1 MAADKKI
8 YVIGFIVLAVIVMI
22 VVLVATSLKKL
33 ASDESK
39 YCQLRLRICFVENAF
54 LCRFISI

>member
-1 MAADKKI
+1 MAADKKV

-39 YCQLRLRICFVENAF
+39 YL
-54 LCRFISI
+54 